1 MIKHALLIGVSQY
14 QPELSPLPGT
24 ADDIK
29 AMRGVL
35 SHPEMGGFDEVQTL
49 LNPEP
54 MAMQEA
60 IELFFSNCKKNDLAL
75 LFFSGHGI
83 KDDQG
88 RLYFSTP
95 KTRKSEKGEL
105 IRATAVP
112 AGFVQDVMSNS
123 RCKRQVVILDC
134 CFSGAFAE
142 GMTAKESGS
151 VDISAQLGGEGRA
164 VLTSSSSTQY
174 SFEQAGAKGSVYTRY
189 VVEGIETG
197 AADTDDDGFVSVD
210 ELHEYA
216 RKKVQAAA
224 PAMRPKIYAV
234 EEGFKIHVARATVD
248 DPYLKYRK
256 EADKLATRGEF
267 SVVGRFTLDTLQT
280 ELGIKVQEATQIET
294 EVLKPYREYQ
304 QRLKNYEDALHQ
316 TLQSNQSL
324 TDSDR
329 EELKLLRQ
337 VLDLEEAD
345 VDSIEAK
352 LMSATER
359 MAASNRLMAS
369 LKTVRSRQQD
379 EDEASQPNQSDIPNA
394 TEEAPLEDLLS
405 SFKQAIK
412 REPVETE
419 AVSGEAAQW
428 STSRRSAKPLQ
439 SAMRSPEPAASL
451 MSSYQT
457 ALETPTENREH
468 TGRSKQPNHL
478 VPQADGGT
486 RQGNSHQLPALPTE
500 QPKLEQQSH
509 FAPQTNGVSPQGVY
523 YHAVTVPKDP
533 SKLWLLL
540 AGGGVGIAIALTI
553 FASFA
558 IFNRSAPAPV
568 YYEYEAPEGIDDDPW
583 PEQEDSPSYPP
594 YPPYP
599 PPPRP

>member
-1 MIKHALLIGVSQY
+1 MPKHALLIGVSQY
-14 QPELSPLPGT
+14 QPELNPLPGT
-24 ADDIK
+24 ADDVK

-35 SHPEMGGFDEVQTL
+35 AHPEMGGFDDVQTL
-49 LNPEP
+49 INPEP

-95 KTRKSEKGEL
+95 KTRKSDKGEL

-142 GMTAKESGS
+142 GMTAKESGA

-174 SFEQAGAKGSVYTRY
+174 SFEQAGQTGSVYTRY

-197 AADTDDDGFVSVD
+197 AADTDNDGFVSVD

-248 DPYLKYRK
+248 DVYLKYRK

-267 SVVGRFTLDTLQT
+267 SVVGRFTLDTLQK
-280 ELGIKVQEATQIET
+280 ELGITIQEATQIET

-304 QRLKNYEDALHQ
+304 QRLKDYEDALYQ

-329 EELKLLRQ
+329 SELKLLRQ

-352 LMSATER
+352 VMSTTER

-369 LKTVRSRQQD
+369 LKTVRSRQQND
-379 EDEASQPNQSDIPNA
+379 QETLQSGQSEASSA
-394 TEEAPLEDLLS
+394 SEEAPLNDLLS
-405 SFKQAIK
+405 SFRQAIK
-412 REPVETE
+412 REPSESE
-419 AVSGEAAQW
+419 ASTAEASPALAAQSPQAK
-428 STSRRSAKPLQ
+428 STQPTT
-439 SAMRSPEPAASL
+439 SL
-451 MSSYQT
+451 TTAYQT
-457 ALETPTENREH
+457 ALETSAESENNGQLRDRVQQLNQPLTQTNNDQAQGIDSH
-468 TGRSKQPNHL
+468 PIAPLSQKQ
-478 VPQADGGT
+478 
-486 RQGNSHQLPALPTE
+486 RKSHQPTYLA
-500 QPKLEQQSH
+500 PKTHGAQFQGH
-509 FAPQTNGVSPQGVY
+509 YYPNGSAHNDHG
-523 YHAVTVPKDP
+523 
-533 SKLWLLL
+533 KLWLLV
-540 AGGGVGIAIALTI
+540 AGIGVGAITALAI
-553 FASFA
+553 FAGFA
-558 IFNRSAPAPV
+558 VFNRPTPTPI
-568 YYEYEAPEGIDDDPW
+568 YYEYEYEGPEESDNDNRQYRDN
-583 PEQEDSPSYPP
+583 DA
-594 YPPYP
+594 P
-599 PPPRP
+599 PPPPPLRRQ